1 MQNLPAAIIVV
12 ALILAAALFPGVYA
26 VQPIHREEGFF
37 DNNTHLSH
45 EKFVRSFEVAGFK
58 LQENFFDYLCGGI
71 LDSSFHDVKG

>member
-37 DNNTHLSH
+37 VIVSNRYTD
-45 EKFVRSFEVAGFK
+45 AAW
-58 LQENFFDYLCGGI
+58 LCTGYRRCLALGDPAAPDWEDPTGRRRPG
-71 LDSSFHDVKG
+71 LEH